1 MKVSKR
7 SAASSKVLTIPSSKQ
22 RIAMHLGIGK
32 SLKGSTVAQIKK
44 PTAGGSRSATITS
57 KLPSHSLFGNKHQL
71 MDFSEK

>member
-32 SLKGSTVAQIKK
+32 SMKGSTVAQIKK
-44 PTAGGSRSATITS
+44 PAAGGSRSSTITS
-57 KLPSHSLFGNKHQL
+57 KSKLPLFGNKDQL